1 MLPCHG
7 KIDCNKCYNN
17 MDRVTNLNPLWKMKN
32 DPGAWGS
39 SKPEVLI
46 LGFSK
51 GSTQA
56 NIYENGNFNDI
67 AFGGPSRSR
76 LDQALKCVGLLQP
89 SEHVTDMI
97 SNNNSKMAFGSL
109 VRCSLSREDKNG
121 KHACSGALINK
132 SFKEIPEILNNCVS
146 QHIAVLPEETKLIIM
161 LGVSEAYIKNCRH
174 LLSKIGD
181 IEEIN
186 AVSYKVN
193 NKMFVHLTHPSPA
206 NGHFNAWIEGGN
218 KQKLAKLAINKTMTL

>member
-1 MLPCHG
+1 
-7 KIDCNKCYNN
+7 
-17 MDRVTNLNPLWKMKN
+17 MKN

-56 NIYENGNFNDI
+56 NIYENGNFDDI

-109 VRCSLSREDKNG
+109 VRCSLSREEKSD
-121 KHACSGALINK
+121 KHACSGALIN
-132 SFKEIPEILNNCVS
+132 
-146 QHIAVLPEETKLIIM
+146 H
-161 LGVSEAYIKNCRH
+161 
-174 LLSKIGD
+174 SK
-181 IEEIN
+181 
-186 AVSYKVN
+186 K
-193 NKMFVHLTHPSPA
+193 F
-206 NGHFNAWIEGGN
+206 
-218 KQKLAKLAINKTMTL
+218 QKY